1 MNFVTSTVSTKWKI
15 SIFNIQYMKYNYL
28 ILCLISLISLSSCY
42 NSKISPGPSPEQK
55 EVWKKPSIKNSDRV
69 NISYKL
75 HNEAN
80 EIVDSSDNI
89 TLVVWSGSLPF
100 IGLHEVL
107 IGMQE
112 GGKQILKLPASK
124 LYGDERQNRIFREE
138 QLLEIS
144 QKTIPIEDLQKYKT
158 EFEGKKFI
166 VINKTKINATIRL
179 TNPSPLFLWDTLV
192 IGQESDQ
199 AWNGGKMRVEKIE
212 WEYITVSY
220 PTGHPL
226 SGKSLNLEV
235 EIKKI
240 LK

>member
-1 MNFVTSTVSTKWKI
+1 MIKTCTILLLS
-15 SIFNIQYMKYNYL
+15 SILFLCSCTLPWPNPTATHQDNTPPKNIQVN
-28 ILCLISLISLSSCY
+28 IDT
-42 NSKISPGPSPEQK
+42 
-55 EVWKKPSIKNSDRV
+55 IKVNDRV
-69 NISYKL
+69 NISYQLKDE
-75 HNEAN
+75 NN
-80 EIVDSSDNI
+80 RITDSGNDI
-89 TLVVWSGSLPF
+89 TVVVWSGSLPF
-100 IGLHEVL
+100 IGLHESL

-112 GGKQILKLPASK
+112 GEKQTLKLPASK
-124 LYGDERQNRIFREE
+124 LYGDERQNRIFRKE

-144 QKTIPIEDLQKYKT
+144 QKSIPIEDLQKYKT
-158 EFEGKKFI
+158 EFEEKKFI
-166 VINKTKINATIRL
+166 VINKTKNNATLRL
-179 TNPSPLFLWDTLV
+179 INPSPLFLWDTLK

-199 AWNGGKMRVEKIE
+199 TWNGGKMRVEKIE